1 MRKTLL
7 AALAASVFLASCVT
21 SSDLRRIED
30 AQSAYRVD
38 VQRTVDELRAEAIT
52 EKQADERIEEAQRTL
67 SEEIDATARAVEERT
82 TAIAKA
88 AGHIPTDP
96 MSLLTYV
103 AGLGAAVAG
112 STRLA
117 EKRVNE
123 KRDIARRLRGEPTG
137 GASS

>member
-1 MRKTLL
+1 MVRTIA
-7 AALAASVFLASCVT
+7 AALAAVALLSSCVT

-30 AQSAYRVD
+30 AQSAYRIN

-96 MSLLTYV
+96 MSLLTYI

-112 STRLA
+112 STKLA

-137 GASS
+137 GGAA